1 MGGKTRIYLG
11 DSTLYNNSVAGFLRT
26 DDASAPTVTWTTL
39 SDPSKSSTGYDS
51 YNFCQGQCSYDMV
64 VSTPPGRPDTVLLS
78 GSMNY
83 DEIFTA
89 HQPSNGRAI
98 IRSTNAGQ
106 SFTDMTND
114 VADNGLHPDQHA
126 LAFIPG
132 HPDTWVLGDDGGAAV
147 ESGPFVDK
155 SADCAGRGLTGADLA
170 NCQRWLSA
178 IPTSNREVNSG
189 LQTLQFQ
196 SVSVQGGVVQGGTQD
211 NGTWE
216 SDYRGGP
223 AESVGGDGGNSYID
237 PATPASACTPTTTRR
252 ST

>member
-1 MGGKTRIYLG
+1 
-11 DSTLYNNSVAGFLRT
+11 
-26 DDASAPTVTWTTL
+26 
-39 SDPSKSSTGYDS
+39 
-51 YNFCQGQCSYDMV
+51 MV
-64 VSTPPGRPDTVLLS
+64 VSTPPGQPDTVVLS

-98 IRSTNAGQ
+98 MRSTDAGV

-114 VADNGLHPDQHA
+114 IDNNGLHPDQHA

-132 HPDTWVLGDDGGAAV
+132 HPDQWVLGDDGGVAV
-147 ESGPFVDK
+147 ESGPFVDR
-155 SADCAGRGLTGADLA
+155 SAECDSRGLTGQDLA
-170 NCQRWLSA
+170 NCKRWLSA

-196 SVSVQGGVVQGGTQD
+196 SVSCRTASSRAARRTTAPGSP
-211 NGTWE
+211 TWPTARR
-216 SDYRGGP
+216 SP
-223 AESVGGDGGNSYID
+223 WAVTA
-237 PATPASACTPTTTRR
+237 ATATSTRRTPTSGCTPTTARR